1 MWKFQLREAL
11 NMSQI
16 RLKLSQI
23 QLKLSQIQL
32 KVSQIQL
39 KSIVKIRQIIYILN
53 ASSRAT

>member
-1 MWKFQLREAL
+1 
-11 NMSQI
+11 MSQI
-16 RLKLSQI
+16 QLKLSQI
-23 QLKLSQIQL
+23 QLKVSQIQL